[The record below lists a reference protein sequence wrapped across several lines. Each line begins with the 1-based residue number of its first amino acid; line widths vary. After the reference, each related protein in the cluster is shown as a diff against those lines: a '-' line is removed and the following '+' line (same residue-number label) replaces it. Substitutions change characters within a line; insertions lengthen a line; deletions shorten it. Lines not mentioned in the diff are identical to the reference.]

1 MTERERW
8 IVYPLLFLALGASLR
23 DKLGGRT
30 TIKSIV
36 CQELRIEDEPVG
48 DQPPRTLAFIGR
60 TEPAANRPS
69 VGALVVNGEVEV
81 GGVLKV
87 NGIVNSNQ
95 VNTNQMNANQYACQ
109 GFQFMPTFQP
119 LPGISMQD
127 LVRALQAAQA
137 QQRGAVPPGAPPA
150 KSPASAKESP
160 ADAKAPPPKSTGDA
174 ALPAKK

>member
-69 VGALVVNGEVEV
+69 VGALVVNGEVEI
-81 GGVLKV
+81 GGILKV
-87 NGIVNSNQ
+87 NGIV
-95 VNTNQMNANQYACQ
+95 NANQYACQ

-137 QQRGAVPPGAPPA
+137 QQRGAIPLGAPPA
-150 KSPASAKESP
+150 KLPPAAKESP
-160 ADAKAPPPKSTGDA
+160 AEATASPPKSTGDTA
-174 ALPAKK
+174 TPTKK

>member
-36 CQELRIEDEPVG
+36 CQELRIEDEPIG
-48 DQPPRTLAFIGR
+48 EQPPRTLAFIGR
-60 TEPAANRPS
+60 TEAAANRPS

-81 GGVLKV
+81 GGLLKV
-87 NGIVNSNQ
+87 NGIV
-95 VNTNQMNANQYACQ
+95 NANQYACQ

-119 LPGISMQD
+119 LPGISMQN

-137 QQRGAVPPGAPPA
+137 QQRGATPPGAPPA
-150 KSPASAKESP
+150 KSPASGKESP
-160 ADAKAPPPKSTGDA
+160 ADGKIAPPKSAGDT

>member
-48 DQPPRTLAFIGR
+48 NQPPRTLLFMGR
-60 TEPAANRPS
+60 TEAGPNRPP
-69 VGALVVNGEVEV
+69 VGALVVNGEVAVSELV
-81 GGVLKV
+81 KV
-87 NGIVNSNQ
+87 NGIVNAGQ
-95 VNTNQMNANQYACQ
+95 VNASQMNANQYVCQ
-109 GFQFMPTFQP
+109 GFLFMPAFQP

-127 LVRALQAAQA
+127 LVRALQATQA
-137 QQRGAVPPGAPPA
+137 QQRGATQQAAPPA
-150 KSPASAKESP
+150 KSPADAKESP
-160 ADAKAPPPKSTGDA
+160 AGGTASPPKSTGDA
-174 ALPAKK
+174 ASPAKK